1 MKVDDVFFTKVD
13 AQVFLRPQLIHL
25 DAVND
30 QKKSTIRM
38 QAGADTEENEAQHLN
53 MTIKNTDG
61 ETMESAGEAGEIAKC
76 LKAMRAEPW
85 QRLTWVDSEVRIR
98 NFPCGQSL
106 N

>member
-1 MKVDDVFFTKVD
+1 VD

-25 DAVND
+25 DALND
-30 QKKSTIRM
+30 QQKFTLRM

-53 MTIKNTDG
+53 MTIKNSEG
-61 ETMESAGEAGEIAKC
+61 ETMESAGEAGEIAKT

-98 NFPCGQSL
+98 SFLYGQSF